1 MPTLKN
7 IKIIEEIKKNYVS
20 NKEQV
25 LIYLGKFK
33 RNFLNANGWYA
44 FVSTAIIALVTCIVS
59 GENGFIRTN
68 QRIITASFIIVCGCI
83 WIGMFNS
90 ITSICKERDI
100 IKHEYRGGMN
110 LSSYMFAHML
120 FQGIISLIQAAI
132 FSSVLFLFY
141 GSKIAEFPTTFD
153 SSILRFVSYFFTL
166 FLTIYSS
173 AALGLFVSSLVKNVE
188 QAMTVMPFVI
198 LLQFLFSGNITLGG
212 FLKFLSFLTVS
223 RYGYDGI
230 LNLSDAKVTSITIE
244 VANASEEQIRVNLI
258 ICWLI
263 LIAFSILFAYLASK
277 FLKSVENDTRS

>member
-1 MPTLKN
+1 M
-7 IKIIEEIKKNYVS
+7 NYVS

-33 RNFLNANGWYA
+33 RNFLNSNGWYA
-44 FVSTAIIALVTCIVS
+44 FVSTAIIALITCIVS
-59 GENGFIRTN
+59 GESGFKKGLYEG
-68 QRIITASFIIVCGCI
+68 RIDSTSFIIICACI

-120 FQGIISLIQAAI
+120 FQGIISLIQTVI
-132 FSSVLFLFY
+132 FSSILFLFY
-141 GSKIAEFPTTFD
+141 GSKITEFTTTFD
-153 SSILRFVSYFFTL
+153 NDILRFISYFITV
-166 FLTIYSS
+166 FLTIYS
-173 AALGLFVSSLVKNVE
+173 ADALGLFVSSIVKNVE

-198 LLQFLFSGNITLGG
+198 LLQFLFSGNLILDGL
-212 FLKFLSFLTVS
+212 LKFLSYLTVS
-223 RYGYDGI
+223 RYGYDG
-230 LNLSDAKVTSITIE
+230 LLVLADATSDNYSQRGIE
-244 VANASEEQIRVNLI
+244 RIQVNLVVGWI
-258 ICWLI
+258 M

>member
-7 IKIIEEIKKNYVS
+7 IKIIEEIKMNYVS

-44 FVSTAIIALVTCIVS
+44 FASTAIIALITCIVS
-59 GENGFIRTN
+59 GSAGFGD
-68 QRIITASFIIVCGCI
+68 RIGQTSFIIVCACI

-90 ITSICKERDI
+90 ITLICRERDI

-120 FQGIISLIQAAI
+120 FQGIISLIQTVI
-132 FSSVLFLFY
+132 FSSILFLFY

-153 SSILRFVSYFFTL
+153 NDILRFISYFLTI
-166 FLTIYSS
+166 FLTIYS
-173 AALGLFVSSLVKNVE
+173 ADALGLFISSIVKNVE

-198 LLQFLFSGNITLGG
+198 LLQFLFSGNLPLDGL
-212 FLKFLSFLTVS
+212 LKFLSFLTVS
-223 RYGYDGI
+223 RYGYDALLG
-230 LNLSDAKVTSITIE
+230 LANTNSNSDNVLVNLFH
-244 VANASEEQIRVNLI
+244 EEKIQVNLI
-258 ICWLI
+258 IALI
-263 LIAFSILFAYLASK
+263 VFIAFSILFAYLASK

>member
-1 MPTLKN
+1 M
-7 IKIIEEIKKNYVS
+7 NYVS

-33 RNFLNANGWYA
+33 RNFLNSNGWYA
-44 FVSTAIIALVTCIVS
+44 FVSTVIIALVTCIVS
-59 GENGFIRTN
+59 GETGFTEGVLEG
-68 QRIITASFIIVCGCI
+68 RINSTSFIMICACI

-90 ITSICKERDI
+90 ITLICRERDI

-132 FSSVLFLFY
+132 FSSVLFIFY
-141 GSKIAEFPTTFD
+141 SSQISSFSTTFNND
-153 SSILRFVSYFFTL
+153 ILRFISYFMTI
-166 FLTIYSS
+166 FLMIYS
-173 AALGLFVSSLVKNVE
+173 ADALGLFISSIVKNVE

-198 LLQFLFSGNITLGG
+198 LLQFLFSGNLPLDGL
-212 FLKFLSFLTVS
+212 LKFLSYLTVS
-223 RYGYDGI
+223 RYGYDSLLG
-230 LNLSDAKVTSITIE
+230 LSNTNTAGFSLFGMN
-244 VANASEEQIRVNLI
+244 ANQEQIRINLI
-258 ICWLI
+258 ICWLV

>member
-1 MPTLKN
+1 M
-7 IKIIEEIKKNYVS
+7 NYVS

-44 FVSTAIIALVTCIVS
+44 FVSTVIIALVTCIVS
-59 GENGFIRTN
+59 GETGFTGGVLEG
-68 QRIITASFIIVCGCI
+68 RINSTSFIMICACI

-90 ITSICKERDI
+90 ITLICRERDI

-120 FQGIISLIQAAI
+120 FQGIISLIQTVI
-132 FSSVLFLFY
+132 FSSILFLFY

-153 SSILRFVSYFFTL
+153 NDILRFISYFLTI
-166 FLTIYSS
+166 FLTIYS
-173 AALGLFVSSLVKNVE
+173 ADALGLFISSIVKNVE

-198 LLQFLFSGNITLGG
+198 LLQFLFSGNLPLDG
-212 FLKFLSFLTVS
+212 FLKFFSFLTVS
-223 RYGYDGI
+223 RYGFDSLLGLSGSKMKHYYPQGG
-230 LNLSDAKVTSITIE
+230 NLM
-244 VANASEEQIRVNLI
+244 EEQVRINLI
-258 ICWLI
+258 LCWII

>member
-1 MPTLKN
+1 M
-7 IKIIEEIKKNYVS
+7 NYVS

-44 FVSTAIIALVTCIVS
+44 FASTAIIALITCIVS
-59 GENGFIRTN
+59 GSKSFEVTIGNSRPESTF
-68 QRIITASFIIVCGCI
+68 FIIICACI

-90 ITSICKERDI
+90 ITLICKERDI

-110 LSSYMFAHML
+110 LSSYAFAHML

-132 FSSVLFLFY
+132 FSSILFLFY

-153 SSILRFVSYFFTL
+153 NDILRFVSYFITL
-166 FLTIYSS
+166 FLTIYS
-173 AALGLFVSSLVKNVE
+173 ADALGLFVSSIVKNVE

-198 LLQFLFSGNITLGG
+198 LLQFLFSGNLPLDGILYV
-212 FLKFLSFLTVS
+212 FSFFTVG
-223 RYGYDGI
+223 RYGYDGLLGLANI
-230 LNLSDAKVTSITIE
+230 SIERGSGSRETGTFHIEEVQINL
-244 VANASEEQIRVNLI
+244 LI
-258 ICWLI
+258 GWIM

>member
-1 MPTLKN
+1 MTTLKN
-7 IKIIEEIKKNYVS
+7 IKIIEEIKMNYVS

-44 FVSTAIIALVTCIVS
+44 FASTAIIALITCIVS
-59 GENGFIRTN
+59 GSAGFGD
-68 QRIITASFIIVCGCI
+68 RIGQTSFIIVCACI

-90 ITSICKERDI
+90 ITLICRERDI

-120 FQGIISLIQAAI
+120 FQGIISLIQTVI
-132 FSSVLFLFY
+132 FSSILFLFY

-153 SSILRFVSYFFTL
+153 NDILRFISYFLTI
-166 FLTIYSS
+166 FLTIYS
-173 AALGLFVSSLVKNVE
+173 ADALGLFISSIVKNVE

-198 LLQFLFSGNITLGG
+198 LLQFLFSGNLPLDGL
-212 FLKFLSFLTVS
+212 LKFLSFLTVS
-223 RYGYDGI
+223 RYGYDALLG
-230 LNLSDAKVTSITIE
+230 LANTNSNSDNVLVNLFH
-244 VANASEEQIRVNLI
+244 EEKIQVNLI
-258 ICWLI
+258 IALI
-263 LIAFSILFAYLASK
+263 VFIAFSILFAYLASK

>member
-1 MPTLKN
+1 M
-7 IKIIEEIKKNYVS
+7 NYVS

-44 FVSTAIIALVTCIVS
+44 FVSTAIIALVACIVS
-59 GENGFIRTN
+59 GERGFLTEETGR
-68 QRIITASFIIVCGCI
+68 ITATSFIIVCSCI

-90 ITSICKERDI
+90 ITLICRERDI

-120 FQGIISLIQAAI
+120 FQGIISLIQTVI
-132 FSSVLFLFY
+132 FSSILFLFY
-141 GSKIAEFPTTFD
+141 GSKITEFTTTFD
-153 SSILRFVSYFFTL
+153 NDILRFISYFLTI
-166 FLTIYSS
+166 FLTIYSADS
-173 AALGLFVSSLVKNVE
+173 LGLFVSSIVKNVE

-198 LLQFLFSGNITLGG
+198 LLQFLFSGNLPLDG
-212 FLKFLSFLTVS
+212 FLRFFSFLTVS
-223 RYGYDGI
+223 RYGFDSLLG
-230 LNLSDAKVTSITIE
+230 LSGSKMTHYSAQGLRVI
-244 VANASEEQIRVNLI
+244 EEQIRINLI
-258 ICWLI
+258 LCWLV

>member
-1 MPTLKN
+1 MTTLKN
-7 IKIIEEIKKNYVS
+7 IKIIEEIKMNYVS

-44 FVSTAIIALVTCIVS
+44 FVTTIIIALIACIVS
-59 GENGFIRTN
+59 GQKEGFDS
-68 QRIITASFIIVCGCI
+68 RIVKTSFIIVCACI
-83 WIGMFNS
+83 WIGIFNS
-90 ITSICKERDI
+90 ITLICRERDI

-244 VANASEEQIRVNLI
+244 VANASEEQIRINLI
-258 ICWLI
+258 LCWII